1 MRSLKYP
8 TIPELEQAFL
18 LADKPF
24 EIADGRLL
32 AEHCTKF
39 IIKNSRIKGHIN
51 TRRTA
56 VASWDWDIVPYDAS
70 DALIAARSKKRLS
83 KVINRIIPSRINTC
97 LYGHYAIGIEFVA
110 HLGERIPI
118 IAKNYKPT
126 DILACDGNNI
136 KYADGDKI
144 FARSKISLLDI
155 GNGDINPVVTIMES
169 DGEDF
174 RGGILL
180 SMAITEIIRL
190 DMLQEWVNWAKKQ
203 KGMIQGVDM
212 GADKEEREIAELAMK
227 QLLKENYVFTSDVIE
242 YKFHQIANSTAG
254 SSFKEIH
261 QELNNSLAIAILGQ
275 ANTSEL
281 PAGGGSRAALEVQR
295 LVSADIM
302 YSDVIATTALIN
314 EQLLPIDFWF
324 NASSKEPPY
333 EFKIMLA
340 EQTDYESNA
349 IIIREALAAGVPII
363 KTELYSKLGLTVPK
377 DTDEVVQGVQ
387 NL

>member
-1 MRSLKYP
+1 MRNLKYP
-8 TIPELEQAFL
+8 SISELEQAFL

-24 EIADGRLL
+24 DIADGRLL

-56 VASWDWDIVPYDAS
+56 VASWDWDIVPYDPADAS
-70 DALIAARSKKRLS
+70 YAARAKKRLS
-83 KVINRIIPSRINTC
+83 KVINRIIPARINTC

-110 HLGERIPI
+110 HLDERIPV
-118 IAKNYKPT
+118 IAKIYKPT
-126 DILACDGNNI
+126 DILACDGNKL
-136 KYADGDKI
+136 KYAEDDKI
-144 FARSKISLLDI
+144 LTRSRLSLLDI
-155 GNGDINPVVTIMES
+155 GNGNINPVFTIMEN

-203 KGMIQGVDM
+203 KGMIQGVDI
-212 GADKEEREIAELAMK
+212 GADKEEREIAELAMR

-275 ANTSEL
+275 ANIPEIPSH
-281 PAGGGSRAALEVQR
+281 AGSRAALEVQR

-302 YSDVIATTALIN
+302 YADVIATTALIN
-314 EQLLPIDFWF
+314 EQLLPVDSWF
-324 NASSKEPPY
+324 NSSSKEPPY

-349 IIIREALAAGVPII
+349 LIIREALSAGVPII

-377 DTDEVVQGVQ
+377 DTDETINVYYH
-387 NL
+387 